1 MNFSSEAN
9 AESVLGTI
17 AELISE
23 DTLAR
28 EVDEPIECSV
38 AAFKFKVAS
47 LPIDHKTFHRA
58 IAAFIQHVYE
68 SGLRLC
74 RQLSDEKAL
83 SEAILLLN
91 QSYENEDARGY
102 DGALLDAT
110 GKGLGG
116 LEMVLTK
123 MAESIKAAERAKY
136 IQWVFAVNLYCRNWK
151 EKEDL
156 VCAYLKQNKKY
167 LPADLKKLNP
177 ARLVEYLTD
186 LIANQMAGEALLCRA
201 SRAKRQHL

>member
-1 MNFSSEAN
+1 MMNFNSKTK
-9 AESVLGTI
+9 AESVLGKI

-23 DTLAR
+23 ETLSF

-38 AAFKFKVAS
+38 ASFEFKVAS
-47 LPIDHKTFHRA
+47 RPIDHKTFHRA
-58 IAAFIQHVYE
+58 IAAIIQHVYE

-74 RQLSDEKAL
+74 RVLTYDQAL

-102 DGALLDAT
+102 DGTLLDAT

-136 IQWVFAVNLYCRNWK
+136 IQW
-151 EKEDL
+151 
-156 VCAYLKQNKKY
+156 Y
-167 LPADLKKLNP
+167 LP
-177 ARLVEYLTD
+177 
-186 LIANQMAGEALLCRA
+186 
-201 SRAKRQHL
+201 